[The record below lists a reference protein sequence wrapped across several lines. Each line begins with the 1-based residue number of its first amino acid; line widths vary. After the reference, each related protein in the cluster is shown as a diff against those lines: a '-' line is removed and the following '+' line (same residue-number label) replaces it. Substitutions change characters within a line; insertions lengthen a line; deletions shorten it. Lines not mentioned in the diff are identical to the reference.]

1 MQIGLDIGGTNIK
14 GVLMRG
20 NCVVNKIRVATKSKT
35 NQKIILGQIF
45 KCIEILIKKNK
56 NVGRPT
62 SHINGIGIGV
72 AGPVDFKN
80 QKVLNPPNVTGL
92 KGLYLGKLI
101 KEKFT
106 PYLGK
111 GAGAIIEHDV
121 NCFVLAEAV
130 LGAGRKNKS
139 VFGLTMGTGV
149 GGGIVLNKKIYHGAD
164 DSAGEFGHMTIEK
177 NGRLCKCGNKGC
189 LEPYIN
195 DKGIKKTAEKIF
207 GRRIETMRIF
217 DDLAAKGDKR
227 AIKLYRITGQYL
239 GIGLANLVDA
249 INPGVIIVGGGIMRA
264 GKFILGPARK
274 EMKKNILSLKARK
287 TKLLKAKLG
296 KFAGAIG
303 AGLLNYG
310 K

>member
-1 MQIGLDIGGTNIK
+1 MHIGLDIGGTNIK
-14 GVLMRG
+14 GVLMKDKR
-20 NCVVNKIRVATKSKT
+20 VVNRIRVATKSKT

-45 KCIEILIKKNK
+45 KCIEILIKKKK

-62 SHINGIGIGV
+62 SYINRIGIGV

-80 QKVLNPPNVTGL
+80 QTILNPPNVVAL
-92 KGLYLGKLI
+92 KGLKLGKLVENRFKI
-101 KEKFT
+101 KT
-106 PYLGK
+106 
-111 GAGAIIEHDV
+111 IIEHDV

-130 LGAGRKNKS
+130 LGAGRKYKS

-207 GRRIETMRIF
+207 SRKIETMRIF
-217 DDLAAKGDKR
+217 DNLAAKGDKR
-227 AIKLYRITGQYL
+227 AIKLYKITGQYL

-264 GKFILGPARK
+264 GKFILDPARK

-296 KFAGAIG
+296 KFSGAIG

>member
-14 GVLMRG
+14 GVLIKD
-20 NCVVNKIRVATKSKT
+20 NCVVNKIRVATKSRDNK
-35 NQKIILGQIF
+35 KILVGQIF
-45 KCIEILIKKNK
+45 KILEKLINWRKGKINK
-56 NVGRPT
+56 
-62 SHINGIGIGV
+62 IGIGV
-72 AGPVDFKN
+72 PSPIDFKN
-80 QKVLNPPNVTGL
+80 QTILNPPNVTAL
-92 KGLYLGKLI
+92 KGLKLGKLVENRFKI
-101 KEKFT
+101 KT
-106 PYLGK
+106 
-111 GAGAIIEHDV
+111 IIEHDV

-149 GGGIVLNKKIYHGAD
+149 GGGIVLNKKIYHGVD